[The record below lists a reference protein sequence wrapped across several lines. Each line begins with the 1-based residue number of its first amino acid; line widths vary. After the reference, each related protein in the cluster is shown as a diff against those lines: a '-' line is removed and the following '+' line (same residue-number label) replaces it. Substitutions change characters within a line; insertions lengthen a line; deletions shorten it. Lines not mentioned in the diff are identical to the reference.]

1 MVKTARNL
9 KVTGRVQGVSF
20 RAWTREKARELG
32 IVGWIRNC
40 PDGSVEAHLEG
51 DEAKVLWLID
61 LIGDGP
67 PGSRVD
73 NVRSNKAGIEGLARF
88 DVRY

>member
-1 MVKTARNL
+1 MGKTARNL

-32 IVGWIRNC
+32 IAGWIRNC

-51 DEAKVLWLID
+51 EEEKVRWLID
-61 LIGDGP
+61 LIGEGP

-73 NVRSNKAGIEGLARF
+73 KVRSDRVNIEDLIRF
-88 DVRY
+88 DVHD

>member
-1 MVKTARNL
+1 MGKTARTL

-32 IVGWIRNC
+32 IAGWIRNC

-51 DEAKVLWLID
+51 DEEKVRWLID
-61 LIGDGP
+61 LIGEGP

-73 NVRSNKAGIEGLARF
+73 NVRSDRVNIEDLIRF
-88 DVRY
+88 DVHD

>member
-1 MVKTARNL
+1 MAKTARNL
-9 KVTGRVQGVSF
+9 KVAGRVQGVFF

-32 IVGWIRNC
+32 ISGWVRNC
-40 PDGSVEAHLEG
+40 PDGSLEAHLEG
-51 DEAKVLWLID
+51 DEAKVRWLID

-73 NVRSNKAGIEGLARF
+73 NVRSVEAKVEELSSFEIRL
-88 DVRY
+88 